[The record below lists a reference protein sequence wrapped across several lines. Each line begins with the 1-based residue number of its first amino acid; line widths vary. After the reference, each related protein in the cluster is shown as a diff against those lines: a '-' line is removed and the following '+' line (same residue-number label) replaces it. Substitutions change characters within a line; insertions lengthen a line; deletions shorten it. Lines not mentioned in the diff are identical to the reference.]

1 MGPLKASIRLPLQ
14 ETDARTGSRAWKQF
28 SQIANPGTRMA
39 RALRPN
45 QEVRLLRCRSKAD
58 SPDFREVGGVRLKP
72 IRRVGRRLREI
83 ELNGTGIMVG
93 LRQGHQ
99 ARANEQEHQESGR
112 GSGRECK
119 PSRELRRVRR
129 THPSK

>member
-1 MGPLKASIRLPLQ
+1 MPELDR
-14 ETDARTGSRAWKQF
+14 ERGSNFRK
-28 SQIANPGTRMA
+28 
-39 RALRPN
+39 LRILEREWRGRFGPN
-45 QEVRLLRCRSKAD
+45 QEVQLFRCRSKTD
-58 SPDFREVGGVRLKP
+58 SRDFREVGSMLLKP
-72 IRRVGRRLREI
+72 IRRVKRRLREI

-119 PSRELRRVRR
+119 TSPELQYVRR
-129 THPSK
+129 TRPCK